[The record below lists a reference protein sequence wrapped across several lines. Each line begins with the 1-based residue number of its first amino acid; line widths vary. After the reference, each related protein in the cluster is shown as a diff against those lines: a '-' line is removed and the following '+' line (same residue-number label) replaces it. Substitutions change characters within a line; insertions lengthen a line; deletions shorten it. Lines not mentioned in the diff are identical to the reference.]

1 MNAVRDERLSSL
13 EDTMEERTGR
23 LSGAENRLDQQ
34 ERHTD
39 LILATNNVR
48 EERLSSLEG
57 TIEERTGRLL
67 AVESGLGELQR
78 RVAAQEPEMRETI
91 ARHSDRAAELETLLL
106 QHVELRSGLAEA
118 AAGLA
123 SLRAEQQR
131 LQAVIGEV
139 AELRATIEKALY
151 ALALLQESLQGIDAD
166 LSQSR
171 LSRIEA
177 ELSSVS
183 ASGEKPNSSSLI

>member
-1 MNAVRDERLSSL
+1 MNAVRDERLSS
-13 EDTMEERTGR
+13 
-23 LSGAENRLDQQ
+23 
-34 ERHTD
+34 
-39 LILATNNVR
+39 V
-48 EERLSSLEG
+48 EG
-57 TIEERTGRLL
+57 TVKERTGRLL
-67 AVESGLGELQR
+67 AVESRLQELR
-78 RVAAQEPEMRETI
+78 GRVAAQEAELREI
-91 ARHSDRAAELETLLL
+91 ARHSDRAIELETLLHQQVDRIAAAEQAAGERKTESAAQNRSL
-106 QHVELRSGLAEA
+106 VELRSGLAEA

-123 SLRAEQQR
+123 SLGAEQQR
-131 LQAVIGEV
+131 LQAIGGEV
-139 AELRATIEKALY
+139 AELRATIDKALY